1 MFRKIH
7 KKERTFDIIITI
19 DQYSKEFFHMLS
31 IPQNIQIEAKKII
44 ENVFLEK
51 CRVLLSQTMDNL
63 FHSFSSAKYIES
75 TLNLIRD
82 IKDIILNT
90 IVYVIDTIDKL
101 FLNSS
106 YRKEH
111 FYVNKQNVSRT
122 IVTVWGTLSFKRTY
136 YTNKSKEDGFFLIDE
151 LFDFEKYKT
160 YDQVIRG
167 LLINESANTNTNKAC
182 NNSLVYNI
190 DILKNLTSSSLP
202 DIPRQTV
209 YNWIKNW
216 SIPDVSYDPIDN
228 DKTLYVMVDE
238 KWIHEQIRKDNLNED
253 EKNKKHY
260 IMSKCFV
267 AFTGAKT
274 KNGRTELLG
283 KHTFITSS
291 KTPWKDLMDKIC
303 EIYDFEKLE
312 TINLLSD
319 AGSWITAGKSELKLY
334 PNNNI
339 VVNTC
344 EFHVK
349 QKINRMTRDK
359 DLRKQFVNVIYEEK
373 DKNKFILLADDL
385 IKNKPDSRKEK
396 LTEYKNYILKHWTG
410 IINMKNCDIKSSMES
425 HISHCVA
432 EHFGSRPKGYSSK
445 RIENYLKIQ
454 EAKENGINI
463 LDLYLKSSYKEDDFV
478 YNEKEI
484 SFSLFDKSISYLPV
498 CTSSNPIS
506 ILLHNIAYN

>member
-1 MFRKIH
+1 
-7 KKERTFDIIITI
+7 
-19 DQYSKEFFHMLS
+19 MLS

-216 SIPDVSYDPIDN
+216 SIPDISYDPIDN

-238 KWIHEQIRKDNLNED
+238 K
-253 EKNKKHY
+253 
-260 IMSKCFV
+260 
-267 AFTGAKT
+267 
-274 KNGRTELLG
+274 
-283 KHTFITSS
+283 
-291 KTPWKDLMDKIC
+291 
-303 EIYDFEKLE
+303 
-312 TINLLSD
+312 
-319 AGSWITAGKSELKLY
+319 
-334 PNNNI
+334 
-339 VVNTC
+339 
-344 EFHVK
+344 
-349 QKINRMTRDK
+349 
-359 DLRKQFVNVIYEEK
+359 
-373 DKNKFILLADDL
+373 
-385 IKNKPDSRKEK
+385 
-396 LTEYKNYILKHWTG
+396 
-410 IINMKNCDIKSSMES
+410 
-425 HISHCVA
+425 
-432 EHFGSRPKGYSSK
+432 
-445 RIENYLKIQ
+445 
-454 EAKENGINI
+454 
-463 LDLYLKSSYKEDDFV
+463 
-478 YNEKEI
+478 
-484 SFSLFDKSISYLPV
+484 
-498 CTSSNPIS
+498 
-506 ILLHNIAYN
+506 